1 MNKTKGFKKYKK
13 MRYMPGLDGLRAIA
27 VLGIIIY
34 HLNKQWLTGGFL
46 GVDTFFVI
54 SGYLITSLLLKEY
67 DDTGIIK
74 LKSFWIRRLK
84 RLLPAVIVLL
94 MVVGTATLLLKS
106 DNIIRVKHDI
116 IAAIF
121 YVSNWWYIA
130 KDVNYFEQFS
140 FMPLK
145 HLWSLAIEEQFYI
158 FFPVILVTLLL
169 TIKKRYKIGFIFWGV
184 SIISLGLMM
193 FIYSINGDHSR
204 VYFGTD
210 TRLQTLLLG
219 VILAFLWPPFKLKND
234 PPKVV
239 KYVIDSIGSLSFIVL
254 ILLFFIINDETN
266 WIYDGGFYLISILTL
281 FIIASVVHPS
291 TWIAKIFSNPVLVFI
306 GKRSYSLYLWHFAVI
321 SFVHSYYVDGQIPV
335 YVYFIDISLTIIFAE
350 LSYRFIET
358 PFRKEGIKALNWRP
372 SYIPQFIRMAIVV
385 TLLIPFMLILVGA
398 FNKYGKDIIGEK
410 ANSFDTTI
418 EDNYL
423 MRIAPIDN
431 IHIDGLVSEKKKES
445 SDVYNN
451 IKPLLIGDSVMV
463 DIGESFKSSVPKSRI
478 DGKVGRQLYQT
489 LPLVKANYSQ
499 YKKSSDQVVLELG
512 TNGDFTVKQLDDL
525 LNQFGKAK
533 IYLVNTR
540 VPRIYEANVNRLL
553 ADAAKR
559 KSNVTLIDWNK
570 RSQGHSEYFA
580 PDGVHLE
587 YKGVLALKDE
597 ILKALKKKS
606 SPDSCVKC
614 YTMFLP
620 FLLIKIDVFS

>member
-1 MNKTKGFKKYKK
+1 

-597 ILKALKKKS
+597 ILKALKKK
-606 SPDSCVKC
+606 
-614 YTMFLP
+614 
-620 FLLIKIDVFS
+620 

>member
-1 MNKTKGFKKYKK
+1 

-169 TIKKRYKIGFIFWGV
+169 TIKNRYKIGFIFWGV

-597 ILKALKKKS
+597 ILKALKKK
-606 SPDSCVKC
+606 
-614 YTMFLP
+614 
-620 FLLIKIDVFS
+620 

>member
-1 MNKTKGFKKYKK
+1 

-34 HLNKQWLTGGFL
+34 HLNKRWLTGGFL

-597 ILKALKKKS
+597 ILKALKKK
-606 SPDSCVKC
+606 
-614 YTMFLP
+614 
-620 FLLIKIDVFS
+620 

>member
-1 MNKTKGFKKYKK
+1 
-13 MRYMPGLDGLRAIA
+13 MRYMPELDGLRAIA

-597 ILKALKKKS
+597 ILKALKKK
-606 SPDSCVKC
+606 
-614 YTMFLP
+614 
-620 FLLIKIDVFS
+620 

>member
-1 MNKTKGFKKYKK
+1 MNKTKGFTKYKK

-398 FNKYGKDIIGEK
+398 FNKYGKDIIGE
-410 ANSFDTTI
+410 NTTI

-597 ILKALKKKS
+597 ILKALKKK
-606 SPDSCVKC
+606 
-614 YTMFLP
+614 
-620 FLLIKIDVFS
+620 

>member
-1 MNKTKGFKKYKK
+1 

-559 KSNVTLIDWNK
+559 KSNITLIDWNK

-597 ILKALKKKS
+597 ILKALKKK
-606 SPDSCVKC
+606 
-614 YTMFLP
+614 
-620 FLLIKIDVFS
+620 

>member
-1 MNKTKGFKKYKK
+1 

-385 TLLIPFMLILVGA
+385 TLLIPFMLILAGA

-597 ILKALKKKS
+597 ILKALKKK
-606 SPDSCVKC
+606 
-614 YTMFLP
+614 
-620 FLLIKIDVFS
+620 

>member
-1 MNKTKGFKKYKK
+1 

-169 TIKKRYKIGFIFWGV
+169 TIKKRYKIGFIFLGV

-597 ILKALKKKS
+597 ILKALKKK
-606 SPDSCVKC
+606 
-614 YTMFLP
+614 
-620 FLLIKIDVFS
+620 

>member
-1 MNKTKGFKKYKK
+1 MNKTKGFTKYKK

-254 ILLFFIINDETN
+254 ILLFFIINDET

-597 ILKALKKKS
+597 ILKALKKK
-606 SPDSCVKC
+606 
-614 YTMFLP
+614 
-620 FLLIKIDVFS
+620 

>member
-1 MNKTKGFKKYKK
+1 

-321 SFVHSYYVDGQIPV
+321 SFVHSYYVDGQIPI

-597 ILKALKKKS
+597 ILKALKKK
-606 SPDSCVKC
+606 
-614 YTMFLP
+614 
-620 FLLIKIDVFS
+620 

>member
-1 MNKTKGFKKYKK
+1 
-13 MRYMPGLDGLRAIA
+13 
-27 VLGIIIY
+27 
-34 HLNKQWLTGGFL
+34 
-46 GVDTFFVI
+46 
-54 SGYLITSLLLKEY
+54 
-67 DDTGIIK
+67 
-74 LKSFWIRRLK
+74 
-84 RLLPAVIVLL
+84 

-234 PPKVV
+234 PPKV
-239 KYVIDSIGSLSFIVL
+239 VIDSIGSLSFIVL

-597 ILKALKKKS
+597 ILKALKKK
-606 SPDSCVKC
+606 
-614 YTMFLP
+614 
-620 FLLIKIDVFS
+620 

>member
-1 MNKTKGFKKYKK
+1 M
-13 MRYMPGLDGLRAIA
+13 
-27 VLGIIIY
+27 IIY

-597 ILKALKKKS
+597 ILKALKKK
-606 SPDSCVKC
+606 
-614 YTMFLP
+614 
-620 FLLIKIDVFS
+620 

>member
-1 MNKTKGFKKYKK
+1 MNKTKGFTKYKK

-106 DNIIRVKHDI
+106 D
-116 IAAIF
+116 
-121 YVSNWWYIA
+121 
-130 KDVNYFEQFS
+130 
-140 FMPLK
+140 MPLK

-597 ILKALKKKS
+597 ILKALKKK
-606 SPDSCVKC
+606 
-614 YTMFLP
+614 
-620 FLLIKIDVFS
+620 

>member
-1 MNKTKGFKKYKK
+1 M
-13 MRYMPGLDGLRAIA
+13 
-27 VLGIIIY
+27 
-34 HLNKQWLTGGFL
+34 
-46 GVDTFFVI
+46 I

-463 DIGESFKSSVPKSRI
+463 YIGESFKSSVPKSRI

-597 ILKALKKKS
+597 ILKALKKK
-606 SPDSCVKC
+606 
-614 YTMFLP
+614 
-620 FLLIKIDVFS
+620 

>member
-1 MNKTKGFKKYKK
+1 

-372 SYIPQFIRMAIVV
+372 SYIPQFIRMAIVL

-597 ILKALKKKS
+597 ILKALKKK
-606 SPDSCVKC
+606 
-614 YTMFLP
+614 
-620 FLLIKIDVFS
+620 

>member
-1 MNKTKGFKKYKK
+1 MW
-13 MRYMPGLDGLRAIA
+13 I
-27 VLGIIIY
+27 
-34 HLNKQWLTGGFL
+34 H
-46 GVDTFFVI
+46 FFVI

-418 EDNYL
+418 KDNYL

-597 ILKALKKKS
+597 ILKALKKK
-606 SPDSCVKC
+606 
-614 YTMFLP
+614 
-620 FLLIKIDVFS
+620 

>member
-1 MNKTKGFKKYKK
+1 
-13 MRYMPGLDGLRAIA
+13 MPGLDGLRAIA

-597 ILKALKKKS
+597 ILKALKKK
-606 SPDSCVKC
+606 
-614 YTMFLP
+614 
-620 FLLIKIDVFS
+620 

>member
-1 MNKTKGFKKYKK
+1 

-281 FIIASVVHPS
+281 FIIASVVHLS

-597 ILKALKKKS
+597 ILKALKKK
-606 SPDSCVKC
+606 
-614 YTMFLP
+614 
-620 FLLIKIDVFS
+620 

>member
-1 MNKTKGFKKYKK
+1 M
-13 MRYMPGLDGLRAIA
+13 
-27 VLGIIIY
+27 
-34 HLNKQWLTGGFL
+34 W
-46 GVDTFFVI
+46 VI

-597 ILKALKKKS
+597 ILKALKKK
-606 SPDSCVKC
+606 
-614 YTMFLP
+614 
-620 FLLIKIDVFS
+620 

>member
-1 MNKTKGFKKYKK
+1 MNKTKGFTKYKK

-145 HLWSLAIEEQFYI
+145 HLWSLAIEEQFYM

-372 SYIPQFIRMAIVV
+372 SYIPQFIRIAIVV

-597 ILKALKKKS
+597 ILKALKKK
-606 SPDSCVKC
+606 
-614 YTMFLP
+614 
-620 FLLIKIDVFS
+620 

>member
-1 MNKTKGFKKYKK
+1 

-34 HLNKQWLTGGFL
+34 HLNKQLLTGGFL

-597 ILKALKKKS
+597 ILKALKKK
-606 SPDSCVKC
+606 
-614 YTMFLP
+614 
-620 FLLIKIDVFS
+620 

>member
-1 MNKTKGFKKYKK
+1 

-580 PDGVHLE
+580 PDGVYLE

-597 ILKALKKKS
+597 ILKALKKK
-606 SPDSCVKC
+606 
-614 YTMFLP
+614 
-620 FLLIKIDVFS
+620 

>member
-1 MNKTKGFKKYKK
+1 

-34 HLNKQWLTGGFL
+34 HLNKQLLTGGFL

-158 FFPVILVTLLL
+158 FFPVIFVTLLL

-597 ILKALKKKS
+597 ILKALKKK
-606 SPDSCVKC
+606 
-614 YTMFLP
+614 
-620 FLLIKIDVFS
+620 

>member
-1 MNKTKGFKKYKK
+1 

-499 YKKSSDQVVLELG
+499 YTKSSDQVVLELG

-597 ILKALKKKS
+597 ILKALKKK
-606 SPDSCVKC
+606 
-614 YTMFLP
+614 
-620 FLLIKIDVFS
+620 

>member
-1 MNKTKGFKKYKK
+1 YKK

-597 ILKALKKKS
+597 ILKALKKK
-606 SPDSCVKC
+606 
-614 YTMFLP
+614 
-620 FLLIKIDVFS
+620 

>member
-1 MNKTKGFKKYKK
+1 

-463 DIGESFKSSVPKSRI
+463 DIGESFKSSVSKSRI

-597 ILKALKKKS
+597 ILKALKKK
-606 SPDSCVKC
+606 
-614 YTMFLP
+614 
-620 FLLIKIDVFS
+620 

>member
-1 MNKTKGFKKYKK
+1 FTKYKK

-597 ILKALKKKS
+597 ILKALKKK
-606 SPDSCVKC
+606 
-614 YTMFLP
+614 
-620 FLLIKIDVFS
+620 

>member
-1 MNKTKGFKKYKK
+1 

-291 TWIAKIFSNPVLVFI
+291 TWIAKKFSNPVLVFI

-597 ILKALKKKS
+597 ILKALKKK
-606 SPDSCVKC
+606 
-614 YTMFLP
+614 
-620 FLLIKIDVFS
+620 

>member
-1 MNKTKGFKKYKK
+1 

-67 DDTGIIK
+67 DGTGIIK

-597 ILKALKKKS
+597 ILKALKKK
-606 SPDSCVKC
+606 
-614 YTMFLP
+614 
-620 FLLIKIDVFS
+620 

>member
-1 MNKTKGFKKYKK
+1 MVD
-13 MRYMPGLDGLRAIA
+13 R
-27 VLGIIIY
+27 
-34 HLNKQWLTGGFL
+34 WLFRCGYI
-46 GVDTFFVI
+46 FVI

-84 RLLPAVIVLL
+84 RLLPAVIVFL

-597 ILKALKKKS
+597 ILKALKKK
-606 SPDSCVKC
+606 
-614 YTMFLP
+614 
-620 FLLIKIDVFS
+620 

>member
-1 MNKTKGFKKYKK
+1 

-489 LPLVKANYSQ
+489 LPLVKENYSQ

-597 ILKALKKKS
+597 ILKALKKK
-606 SPDSCVKC
+606 
-614 YTMFLP
+614 
-620 FLLIKIDVFS
+620 

>member
-1 MNKTKGFKKYKK
+1 MNKTKGFTKYKK

-358 PFRKEGIKALNWRP
+358 PF
-372 SYIPQFIRMAIVV
+372 
-385 TLLIPFMLILVGA
+385 MLILVGA

-597 ILKALKKKS
+597 ILKALKKK
-606 SPDSCVKC
+606 
-614 YTMFLP
+614 
-620 FLLIKIDVFS
+620 